1 MSTNSRKALANYIL
15 RCDPLDRASKL
26 LALDFYFDDMS
37 SALDVSSQA
46 GIVSS
51 LHLFHEYSL
60 LMRDCALENAPLDS
74 LWFCTLF
81 QIERDGEEVRTKPGT
96 FIYEGSLRGDS
107 PRPEEQSEASSVSL
121 SIDNFSE
128 NINRL
133 LWERLNTRISEK
145 DRISSRPSIFDPCIQ
160 VTLHRTCALDH
171 SASHHLD
178 ESWFN
183 QRVRFHLQQIM
194 ILDNL
199 HTFGRTEFVERI
211 RYQRLVVIAHCP
223 FIFILKLMSARAAK
237 TPPRRLGKCHE
248 PTLVPHWLD
257 FFPEQRLDTR
267 SCGRPCDGQAV
278 GLRCFV

>member
-1 MSTNSRKALANYIL
+1 MSTNSRKTLANYIL
-15 RCDPLDRASKL
+15 RCDPLDKAIKL

-37 SALDVSSQA
+37 LALDVSSQA

-74 LWFCTLF
+74 SWFCTLF
-81 QIERDGEEVRTKPGT
+81 QIERDGEEVRTRPGT
-96 FIYEGSLRGDS
+96 FVYEGSTRGDS
-107 PRPEEQSEASSVSL
+107 PQPEGQLEDFTVLL
-121 SIDNFSE
+121 SIDKFCE

-145 DRISSRPSIFDPCIQ
+145 DRISSRVTIFNPCIQ
-160 VTLHRTCALDH
+160 LTLHRTCGLDH
-171 SASHHLD
+171 PASHDLD

-199 HTFGRTEFVERI
+199 HAFGRTDFGERM
-211 RYQRLVVIAHCP
+211 RYQRLVIALSP
-223 FIFILKLMSARAAK
+223 FHTEANLGARRKDASWARWR
-237 TPPRRLGKCHE
+237 T
-248 PTLVPHWLD
+248 
-257 FFPEQRLDTR
+257 
-267 SCGRPCDGQAV
+267 S
-278 GLRCFV
+278 